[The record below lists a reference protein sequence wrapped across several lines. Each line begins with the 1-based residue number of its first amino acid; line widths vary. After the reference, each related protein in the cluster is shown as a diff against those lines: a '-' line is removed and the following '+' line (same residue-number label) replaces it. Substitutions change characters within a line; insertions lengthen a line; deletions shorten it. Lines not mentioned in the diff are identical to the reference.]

1 MAWYEMTPQW
11 DDVSF
16 VLASTYRVN
25 VLNQL
30 SDNST
35 TPSQLAS
42 ETQLPISHVSRAL
55 RELRDHSLVKL
66 LVPEDR
72 KKGRIYGIT
81 DQGAEVWETIESQ
94 NLA

>member
-1 MAWYEMTPQW
+1 MTSQW
-11 DDVSF
+11 NDVSF

-25 VLNQL
+25 VLDQL
-30 SDNST
+30 SDSST

-42 ETQLPISHVSRAL
+42 EAQLPISHVSRAL
-55 RELRDHSLVKL
+55 RELRDHALVKL

-72 KKGRIYGIT
+72 KKDRIYGIT

>member
-1 MAWYEMTPQW
+1 MTSQW

-16 VLASTYRVN
+16 VLASTYRVDI
-25 VLNQL
+25 LDQL
-30 SDNST
+30 ADGST
-35 TPSQLAS
+35 TPSQLAT
-42 ETQLPISHVSRAL
+42 EAQLPISHVSRAL
-55 RELRDHSLVKL
+55 RELRDHALVKL

>member
-1 MAWYEMTPQW
+1 MTSQW

-16 VLASTYRVN
+16 VLASTYRVDI
-25 VLNQL
+25 LDQL
-30 SDNST
+30 ADGST
-35 TPSQLAS
+35 TPSQLAT
-42 ETQLPISHVSRAL
+42 EAQLPISHVSRAL
-55 RELRDHSLVKL
+55 RELRDHALVKL

-81 DQGAEVWETIESQ
+81 DQGAEVWQTIESQ

>member
-1 MAWYEMTPQW
+1 MTPQW

-25 VLNQL
+25 VLDQL
-30 SDNST
+30 SDEST
-35 TPSQLAS
+35 TPSQLAT
-42 ETQLPISHVSRAL
+42 EAELPISHVSRAL
-55 RELRDHSLVKL
+55 RELRDHALVEL

-81 DQGAEVWETIESQ
+81 DQGANVWETIEAQ